1 MIYLIVPPIIIVLA
15 IAILIVFL
23 TRVLSLDTRTNSRVV
38 FTDKSD
44 ATSGLKKS
52 GIFLK
57 NTRTATTKHIK
68 KTWRSTNVAGLH
80 KKYNGDS
87 ITTQGNT
94 TDENNIDNVVSL
106 RKKSMISDKIGNGEI
121 RDESELKMMEEIE
134 SDPQNSKKYERLGDY
149 YMEQEK
155 FEDARDCYK
164 YVLRLD
170 PRHKRAQVAMRNL
183 DRVL

>member
-1 MIYLIVPPIIIVLA
+1 MMYLIVPPIIIMLA

-23 TRVLSLDTRTNSRVV
+23 TRVLSSGTGANSRVV

-44 ATSGLKKS
+44 AKKGLKRS
-52 GIFLK
+52 GTFLK
-57 NTRTATTKHIK
+57 KTGTATTQRIK
-68 KTWRSTNVAGLH
+68 KTWRSTNVAGLQ

-87 ITTQGNT
+87 IMTQGNP
-94 TDENNIDNVVSL
+94 TDENIDNIVSL

-134 SDPQNSKKYERLGDY
+134 NDPQNSKKYERLGDY